1 MRGPLVKTLGALL
14 VCVGLGYFAW
24 REFQKQGPD
33 DDKDKKDK
41 KDKVLVF
48 DKAKATSIRIERLG
62 GEKLTLVK
70 QGDFWRLSVPFDVP
84 ASATEV
90 DSLLAGFEG
99 LEVQDSVTD
108 KPEALQPFGL
118 DPPKTTASVTLAE
131 GASVSVVLGDST
143 PDGSA
148 VYALR
153 PGESKL
159 FTIAS
164 FQSGA
169 LDKKPFDLR
178 DRDLLHVARDNVRT
192 LDVSGPEGPF
202 SLARDERG
210 EWRIVKPVKTQAGRW
225 SVDSLLSLLEALRM
239 ESVAAE
245 SAQDLEPFGLEPPAR
260 TVGVGLADGST
271 RRLEIGS
278 ATPDK
283 KYHAREAQSRLVAV
297 IAGALVEDLAKGV
310 AELRSKRLLDV
321 STYDVEALDGK
332 AGGKDFKYARS
343 GEKDKDG
350 VETFKWKRTAP
361 EAKDVETTKLEELLF
376 KLTGLEVQQ
385 FVDAPATLA
394 TYGLDAPELTLTLHQ
409 GAGKPELSLNVG
421 RKDGRVWA
429 RRAGDDAVLA
439 LDAAKFDEALAEL
452 NAL

>member
-1 MRGPLVKTLGALL
+1 MRGPLAKTLVALL
-14 VCVGLGYFAW
+14 VCAGLGYFAW
-24 REFQKQGPD
+24 QEFQKEGP
-33 DDKDKKDK
+33 DDKDKKA
-41 KDKVLVF
+41 KVLAF
-48 DKAKATSIRIERLG
+48 DKAKANSIRFERLG
-62 GEKLTLVK
+62 GEKITLVK

-84 ASATEV
+84 ASTTEV
-90 DSLLAGFEG
+90 EALLAGFEG
-99 LEVQDSVTD
+99 LEIQDTVTD

-118 DPPKTTASVTLAE
+118 DPPKTTASVTFE
-131 GASVSVVLGDST
+131 GGASVSVALGDPT
-143 PDGSA
+143 PDASA

-153 PGESKL
+153 PGETKL
-159 FTIAS
+159 FTIAT
-164 FQSGA
+164 FQAGA

-210 EWRIVKPVKTQAGRW
+210 EWRIVRPACVLTGRW
-225 SVDSLLSLLEALRM
+225 SVDSLLGLLEALRM

-245 SAQDLEPFGLEPPAR
+245 SADNLKPFGLDPPAR
-260 TVGVGLADGST
+260 GVTIGLADGST

-297 IAGALVEDLAKGV
+297 IAGALIDDLAKGV
-310 AELRSKRLLDV
+310 GELRSKRLLDV
-321 STYDVEALDGK
+321 STYDVEALEGK
-332 AGGKDFKYARS
+332 SGGKDFKYARS

-361 EAKDVETTKLEELLF
+361 DAKDVDTTKIEEALF
-376 KLTGLEVQQ
+376 KLTGLEALQ
-385 FVDAPATLA
+385 FVDAPAALA
-394 TYGLDAPELTLTLHQ
+394 TYGLDAPELTLTLRLA
-409 GAGKPELSLNVG
+409 AGKPEQSLSVG
-421 RKDGRVWA
+421 RKDGKVWA
-429 RRAGDDAVLA
+429 RRAGDEALLE
-439 LDAAKFDEALAEL
+439 LDAAKFDQALKEL